1 MRKLFFLIVA
11 ACLLVTDAIAQKK
24 DTIAYG
30 LNLDEVQIVARRIRH
45 ANEANAG
52 AKVTHL
58 EPELLQI
65 NKTRSFSELLTE
77 NSATYIK
84 SLGTGALSTAS
95 FRGGSAAQTRV
106 NWNGINI
113 TPPMSGVFDF
123 SQFPVFFADNVNLY
137 YGSSHVK
144 SGTGAVGGSV
154 NIFNDP
160 EWGKGVTG
168 KFFGEYGA
176 SGRIRTSDRSVR
188 SRVLYP
194 AELRMQMAVRRGFE
208 PRMQLLTAYSL
219 SRGAPSA
226 SRPPHHTP
234 LTSASKNLFIAH
246 RRCVA
251 HILLS
256 ETYKSNNF
264 SHTFIVCTLHA
275 QLVCKNV
282 KKSVLSTEKRRSDR

>member
-1 MRKLFFLIVA
+1 MHPGGLLALRLALRAVA
-11 ACLLVTDAIAQKK
+11 KATLSSLVPA
-24 DTIAYG
+24 
-30 LNLDEVQIVARRIRH
+30 V
-45 ANEANAG
+45 
-52 AKVTHL
+52 
-58 EPELLQI
+58 
-65 NKTRSFSELLTE
+65 
-77 NSATYIK
+77 NSATSSIP
-84 SLGTGALSTAS
+84 SLLKISENMVHPGGFEPPTARFVAEYSIQLS
-95 FRGGSAAQTRV
+95 
-106 NWNGINI
+106 
-113 TPPMSGVFDF
+113 
-123 SQFPVFFADNVNLY
+123 
-137 YGSSHVK
+137 YGC
-144 SGTGAVGGSV
+144 
-154 NIFNDP
+154 I
-160 EWGKGVTG
+160 G
-168 KFFGEYGA
+168 KFILLLILIPLLKPYQVRDGA

-264 SHTFIVCTLHA
+264 SYTFIVCTLHV

-282 KKSVLSTEKRRSDR
+282 KKSVLSTEEWRSDR

>member
-1 MRKLFFLIVA
+1 MKQIVFIAFFSV
-11 ACLLVTDAIAQKK
+11 LVLNGFAQKK
-24 DTIAYG
+24 DSVAYG
-30 LNLDEVQIVARRIRH
+30 LNLDEVQIVARRIQH

-52 AKVTHL
+52 AKVSHI
-58 EPELLQI
+58 EPQLLQI
-65 NKTRSFSELLTE
+65 NKTRSFSELLTD

-160 EWGKGVTG
+160 DWNKGVTG
-168 KFFGEYGA
+168 KAFGEYGSYNTYTGGGQVNFGGSQIA
-176 SGRIRTSDRSVR
+176 TKTRLFYQHSDNDYTYINKVLTSD
-188 SRVLYP
+188 
-194 AELRMQMAVRRGFE
+194 
-208 PRMQLLTAYSL
+208 
-219 SRGAPSA
+219 
-226 SRPPHHTP
+226 
-234 LTSASKNLFIAH
+234 
-246 RRCVA
+246 
-251 HILLS
+251 
-256 ETYKSNNF
+256 
-264 SHTFIVCTLHA
+264 
-275 QLVCKNV
+275 
-282 KKSVLSTEKRRSDR
+282 

>member
-1 MRKLFFLIVA
+1 MVHPGGLLALRLALRAVA
-11 ACLLVTDAIAQKK
+11 KATLSSLVPAVITATSSIPSLLKISENMVHPGGFEPPTARFVAEYSIQLS
-24 DTIAYG
+24 YG
-30 LNLDEVQIVARRIRH
+30 CI
-45 ANEANAG
+45 
-52 AKVTHL
+52 
-58 EPELLQI
+58 
-65 NKTRSFSELLTE
+65 
-77 NSATYIK
+77 
-84 SLGTGALSTAS
+84 
-95 FRGGSAAQTRV
+95 
-106 NWNGINI
+106 
-113 TPPMSGVFDF
+113 
-123 SQFPVFFADNVNLY
+123 
-137 YGSSHVK
+137 
-144 SGTGAVGGSV
+144 
-154 NIFNDP
+154 
-160 EWGKGVTG
+160 G
-168 KFFGEYGA
+168 KFILLLILIPLLKPYQVRDGA

-264 SHTFIVCTLHA
+264 SYTFIVCTLHV

-282 KKSVLSTEKRRSDR
+282 KKSVLSTEEWRSDR

>member
-11 ACLLVTDAIAQKK
+11 ACLLVTDVIAQKK

-160 EWGKGVTG
+160 EWGKGITG
-168 KFFGEYGA
+168 KFFGEYG
-176 SGRIRTSDRSVR
+176 S
-188 SRVLYP
+188 
-194 AELRMQMAVRRGFE
+194 
-208 PRMQLLTAYSL
+208 
-219 SRGAPSA
+219 
-226 SRPPHHTP
+226 
-234 LTSASKNLFIAH
+234 
-246 RRCVA
+246 
-251 HILLS
+251 
-256 ETYKSNNF
+256 
-264 SHTFIVCTLHA
+264 
-275 QLVCKNV
+275 
-282 KKSVLSTEKRRSDR
+282 

>member
-1 MRKLFFLIVA
+1 MKEIFWIIWCIREDDSLAFALRA
-11 ACLLVTDAIAQKK
+11 A
-24 DTIAYG
+24 
-30 LNLDEVQIVARRIRH
+30 
-45 ANEANAG
+45 AG
-52 AKVTHL
+52 ATLSSLVPAVNTATSSIPSLLKVTENMVHPGGF
-58 EPELLQI
+58 EPPTARFVAEYSIQ
-65 NKTRSFSELLTE
+65 
-77 NSATYIK
+77 
-84 SLGTGALSTAS
+84 LS
-95 FRGGSAAQTRV
+95 
-106 NWNGINI
+106 
-113 TPPMSGVFDF
+113 
-123 SQFPVFFADNVNLY
+123 
-137 YGSSHVK
+137 YGC
-144 SGTGAVGGSV
+144 
-154 NIFNDP
+154 I
-160 EWGKGVTG
+160 G
-168 KFFGEYGA
+168 KFILLLILIPLLKPYQVRDGA

>member
-1 MRKLFFLIVA
+1 MVHPGGLLALRLALRAVA
-11 ACLLVTDAIAQKK
+11 KATLSSLVPA
-24 DTIAYG
+24 
-30 LNLDEVQIVARRIRH
+30 V
-45 ANEANAG
+45 
-52 AKVTHL
+52 
-58 EPELLQI
+58 
-65 NKTRSFSELLTE
+65 
-77 NSATYIK
+77 NSATSSIP
-84 SLGTGALSTAS
+84 SLLKVSENMVHPGGFEPPTARFVAEYSIQLS
-95 FRGGSAAQTRV
+95 
-106 NWNGINI
+106 
-113 TPPMSGVFDF
+113 
-123 SQFPVFFADNVNLY
+123 
-137 YGSSHVK
+137 YGC
-144 SGTGAVGGSV
+144 
-154 NIFNDP
+154 I
-160 EWGKGVTG
+160 G
-168 KFFGEYGA
+168 KFILLLILIPLLKPYQVRDGA

-264 SHTFIVCTLHA
+264 SYTFIVCTLHV

-282 KKSVLSTEKRRSDR
+282 KKSVLSTEEWRSDR

>member
-160 EWGKGVTG
+160 EWGKELQVN
-168 KFFGEYGA
+168 FLENM
-176 SGRIRTSDRSVR
+176 
-188 SRVLYP
+188 VLITHIP
-194 AELRMQMAVRRGFE
+194 EE
-208 PRMQLLTAYSL
+208 
-219 SRGAPSA
+219 
-226 SRPPHHTP
+226 
-234 LTSASKNLFIAH
+234 H
-246 RRCVA
+246 R
-251 HILLS
+251 LM
-256 ETYKSNNF
+256 
-264 SHTFIVCTLHA
+264 
-275 QLVCKNV
+275 
-282 KKSVLSTEKRRSDR
+282 

>member
-1 MRKLFFLIVA
+1 MVHPGGFEPPTARFVA
-11 ACLLVTDAIAQKK
+11 EYSIQLS
-24 DTIAYG
+24 YG
-30 LNLDEVQIVARRIRH
+30 CI
-45 ANEANAG
+45 
-52 AKVTHL
+52 
-58 EPELLQI
+58 
-65 NKTRSFSELLTE
+65 
-77 NSATYIK
+77 
-84 SLGTGALSTAS
+84 
-95 FRGGSAAQTRV
+95 
-106 NWNGINI
+106 
-113 TPPMSGVFDF
+113 
-123 SQFPVFFADNVNLY
+123 
-137 YGSSHVK
+137 
-144 SGTGAVGGSV
+144 
-154 NIFNDP
+154 
-160 EWGKGVTG
+160 G
-168 KFFGEYGA
+168 KFILLLILIPPLKPYQVRKSILTIITDDYGEYGA

-282 KKSVLSTEKRRSDR
+282 KKSVLSTEKRRSVR